1 MSNPAALKLYRD
13 LLRTIKNCYTK
24 NLDATMRKE
33 IRYHFQGNALHNCET
48 ANDIA
53 LGYRIIKIIK
63 ERQ

>member
-1 MSNPAALKLYRD
+1 MSHPAALKLYRD
-13 LLRTIKNCYTK
+13 LLRTIKKTYTK
-24 NLDATMRKE
+24 NVHSSIKKE

-48 ANDIA
+48 SNDIA